1 MSATIG
7 ESTPKRRVS
16 ASERRDELIDAA
28 IVEFAHGGLHG
39 TPVDRI
45 ARRVGVAQPYVF
57 SLFPSKRDL
66 FIAAVERG
74 FDRVGETFTR
84 AADAFDPQSEPDL
97 DLLAA
102 IGRAYIEMIE
112 SDRELLMVQ
121 LHAYA
126 ACEDETIR
134 ECVRTRYAQLV
145 RHVLELSDAT
155 PEQVDQFMS
164 VGMWLNVQAAM
175 GVGDLDGRC
184 DWIRAD
190 TAVDEM
196 PVKSGPVSGDEESL
210 GPAQR

>member
-1 MSATIG
+1 MASNTAATPH
-7 ESTPKRRVS
+7 T
-16 ASERRDELIDAA
+16 AYN
-28 IVEFAHGGLHG
+28 
-39 TPVDRI
+39 
-45 ARRVGVAQPYVF
+45 VAW
-57 SLFPSKRDL
+57 
-66 FIAAVERG
+66 G
-74 FDRVGETFTR
+74 R
-84 AADAFDPQSEPDL
+84 AFADATVLVPADYEGTIVRDGYVVYDCYTNATHQTC
-97 DLLAA
+97 LAHLC
-102 IGRAYIEMIE
+102 RRTVEMIE